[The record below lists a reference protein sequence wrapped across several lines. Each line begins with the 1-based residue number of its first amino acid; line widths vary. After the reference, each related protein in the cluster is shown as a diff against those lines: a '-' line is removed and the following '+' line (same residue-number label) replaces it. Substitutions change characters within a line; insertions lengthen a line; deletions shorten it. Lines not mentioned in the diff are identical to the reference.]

1 MPQKILNE
9 LSTRCEK
16 SVEHLKSTMLGVRT
30 GRAHPALVEEIK
42 VDYFGTPTPIKNMGS
57 VNVPEA
63 RQIVIT
69 PWDKTAM
76 KAIEKAIQSSSL
88 GITPQNDGSSIRL
101 NLPELTQQRRVE
113 LKKMVNKMAEEGRVA
128 VRNIR
133 RDAIEALKKLEK
145 DSKITEDDLKK
156 FQKEAQDKTDAFIK
170 KILAERN
177 ISFPEDVLTGPTAV
191 IAGQGD
197 IADAAKTV
205 VDFVKKN
212 EKASIKGGLMNDTVI
227 TDAQVNTLSELI
239 SLAAQQ
245 ARLLGTLQAPAS
257 KMARVLQAKVDKEGE
272 GNGDNT
278 PAA

>member
-1 MPQKILNE
+1 MPQNVLKE
-9 LSTRCEK
+9 LTSRCEK
-16 SVEHLKSTMLGVRT
+16 SIEHLKGSMLGIRT

-88 GITPQNDGSSIRL
+88 GITPQNDGESIRL

-133 RDAIEALKKLEK
+133 RDAIELLKKMEK

-170 KILAERN
+170 KIDAVLA
-177 ISFPEDVLTGPTAV
+177 
-191 IAGQGD
+191 
-197 IADAAKTV
+197 
-205 VDFVKKN
+205 
-212 EKASIKGGLMNDTVI
+212 
-227 TDAQVNTLSELI
+227 
-239 SLAAQQ
+239 
-245 ARLLGTLQAPAS
+245 
-257 KMARVLQAKVDKEGE
+257 DKEKE
-272 GNGDNT
+272 IMDK
-278 PAA
+278 

>member
-1 MPQKILNE
+1 MPQAILKE
-9 LSTRCEK
+9 LTSRCEK
-16 SVEHLKSTMLGVRT
+16 SIEYLKGSMLGIRT
-30 GRAHPALVEEIK
+30 GRAHPALVEDIK

-69 PWDKTAM
+69 PWDKSAI
-76 KAIEKAIQSSSL
+76 KAIEKGIQASSL
-88 GITPQNDGSSIRL
+88 GITPQNDGESIRL

-170 KILAERN
+170 KIDA
-177 ISFPEDVLTGPTAV
+177 VL
-191 IAGQGD
+191 
-197 IADAAKTV
+197 
-205 VDFVKKN
+205 
-212 EKASIKGGLMNDTVI
+212 S
-227 TDAQVNTLSELI
+227 
-239 SLAAQQ
+239 
-245 ARLLGTLQAPAS
+245 
-257 KMARVLQAKVDKEGE
+257 DKEKE
-272 GNGDNT
+272 IMDK
-278 PAA
+278 

>member
-1 MPQKILNE
+1 MPQNVLKE
-9 LSTRCEK
+9 LTSRCEK
-16 SVEHLKSTMLGVRT
+16 SIENLKGSMLGVRT

-88 GITPQNDGSSIRL
+88 GITPQNDGESIRL

-113 LKKMVNKMAEEGRVA
+113 LKKMVNKMAEEARVA

-133 RDAIEALKKLEK
+133 RDAIEILKKMEK
-145 DSKITEDDLKK
+145 ESKITEDDLKK

-170 KILAERN
+170 KIDSVLA
-177 ISFPEDVLTGPTAV
+177 
-191 IAGQGD
+191 
-197 IADAAKTV
+197 
-205 VDFVKKN
+205 
-212 EKASIKGGLMNDTVI
+212 
-227 TDAQVNTLSELI
+227 
-239 SLAAQQ
+239 
-245 ARLLGTLQAPAS
+245 
-257 KMARVLQAKVDKEGE
+257 DKENE
-272 GNGDNT
+272 IMDK
-278 PAA
+278 